1 MRTFWMRVYAVAY
14 WLLVAD
20 FLYILVGII
29 LPSMAEQ
36 PEVAAFLPL
45 IAVFLGLFLVV
56 ALTTS
61 LWVGTTRRG
70 WVWLVGLVPPILFLL
85 LNLPFLPFALTHPT
99 DVPGFTAIL
108 PLVVGTI
115 VLAIA
120 GWRSFRDARTSEL
133 ALPPRRGTLL
143 ALTATAG
150 ALAAALGTSFLTG
163 IGGTTG
169 GSVAEATTTA
179 TVEAKDT
186 KFGTTALAART
197 GETLG
202 VVLINR
208 DPFQHSFDV
217 DALNIHV
224 QLPANSTSVAA
235 VAPTAAGP
243 LEFYCAVPGHK
254 EAGMVGTISVE

>member
-1 MRTFWMRVYAVAY
+1 M
-14 WLLVAD
+14 
-20 FLYILVGII
+20 
-29 LPSMAEQ
+29 
-36 PEVAAFLPL
+36 
-45 IAVFLGLFLVV
+45 
-56 ALTTS
+56 
-61 LWVGTTRRG
+61 
-70 WVWLVGLVPPILFLL
+70 
-85 LNLPFLPFALTHPT
+85 
-99 DVPGFTAIL
+99 PGFTAIL

-120 GWRSFRDARTSEL
+120 GWKAFGDART
-133 ALPPRRGTLL
+133 AAPAVAPARRTLL
-143 ALTATAG
+143 ALTATAA

-163 IGGTTG
+163 IGGSVG
-169 GSVAEATTTA
+169 GSVPEATTTT
-179 TVEAKDT
+179 TVEARDT
-186 KFGTTALAART
+186 RFGTTALAAKA

-235 VAPTAAGP
+235 ITPTAAGP

-254 EAGMVGTISVE
+254 EAGMVGTIAVE